1 MQALHINGNDLT
13 LEAVRE
19 VAQPD
24 VRRPVL
30 LDPDAREAVNR
41 ARAVVDTLVANNR
54 ISYAI
59 TTGVGKLSDVH
70 IVGDQ
75 VRELQINLVR
85 SHAVGVG
92 EPLSIPD
99 TRAMMLL
106 RANSL
111 AKGNSGIRGISIDTI
126 CEMLNRGVTPMV
138 PSQGSVGASG
148 DLAPLAHLALALI
161 GEGECLDEKGGRIP
175 SAEALKRAQ
184 IKPLVL
190 EAKEAVSLINGTQAM
205 LAIGIL
211 MVLAA
216 ETLVDTADVIGA
228 MACDALKGT
237 NVAFDERIQ
246 KARPHA
252 GQIRTAANL
261 RRLLEQSQIRDSHR
275 DCGRVQDAYSL
286 RCIPQVH
293 GAVRDTLAHCRSVFE
308 TETNSAVDNPLVFV
322 KNPKA
327 MDGEGD
333 VLSGGNFH
341 GEPLAF
347 ALDFLAIA
355 LSALAGISE
364 RRLERMVN
372 PALSEGL
379 PPFLAPGAGMNS
391 GFMMPQV
398 TAAALVSENKVLS
411 HPASVDSITT
421 SGNKEDFVSM
431 GMTAASKLKRVVENT
446 RNTLAIEAMAAAQAI
461 DFLAPLKTSKPLQ
474 QAHAAIR
481 AVCATMEKD
490 RVMYRGF
497 RTHCEFDCERQA
509 GRRSALNIL
518 TKICPLEICHHDH
531 ELAEGKGPATR
542 FSPTPRCLMRSRR
555 ERIAVYSH
563 PLSALDSPR
572 FNASPPRGAPE
583 LSAFSP

>member
-1 MQALHINGNDLT
+1 MKALHINGHDLT
-13 LEAVRE
+13 PEATRE
-19 VAQPD
+19 VAVNQQA
-24 VRRPVL
+24 VL

-41 ARAVVDTLVANNR
+41 ARSVVDTLVANNQL
-54 ISYAI
+54 SYAI
-59 TTGVGKLSDVH
+59 TTGVGKLSDVR
-70 IVGDQ
+70 IAGDQ
-75 VRELQINLVR
+75 IRDLQLNLIR

-92 EPLSIPD
+92 EPLAIAE

-111 AKGNSGIRGISIDTI
+111 AKGNSGVRALAIDTI
-126 CEMLNRGVTPMV
+126 CEMLNRGVTPVV

-161 GEGECLDEKGGRIP
+161 SEGECFDEKGGRIP

-184 IKPLVL
+184 VKPLVL

-205 LAIGIL
+205 LAVGTL
-211 MVLAA
+211 ALLAA
-216 ETLVDTADVIGA
+216 EILVDTADVIGA
-228 MACDALKGT
+228 MSCDALKGT

-252 GQIRTAANL
+252 GQIKTASNL
-261 RRLLEQSQIRDSHR
+261 RNLLDASEIRESHR

-286 RCIPQVH
+286 RCMPQVH
-293 GAVRDTLAHCRSVFE
+293 GAVRDTLAHCRAAFE
-308 TETNSAVDNPLVFV
+308 TEMNSAVDNPLVFV
-322 KNPKA
+322 TNPKA
-327 MDGEGD
+327 MDGAGD

-341 GEPLAF
+341 GQPIAF

-364 RRLERMVN
+364 RRLERLVN

-379 PPFLAPGAGMNS
+379 PPFLAPGAGLNS

-421 SGNKEDFVSM
+421 SGNKEDYVSM
-431 GMTAASKLKRVVENT
+431 GMTAANKLKRVVENARYT
-446 RNTLAIEAMAAAQAI
+446 IAIEAMAAAQAL
-461 DFLAPLKTSKPLQ
+461 DFLAPLKPSKPLQ

-481 AVCATMEKD
+481 SVCATMERD
-490 RVMYRGF
+490 RVMYKDF
-497 RTHCEFDCERQA
+497 AAIADLISS
-509 GRRSALNIL
+509 GR
-518 TKICPLEICHHDH
+518 
-531 ELAEGKGPATR
+531 LAAT
-542 FSPTPRCLMRSRR
+542 LQ
-555 ERIAVYSH
+555 
-563 PLSALDSPR
+563 
-572 FNASPPRGAPE
+572 
-583 LSAFSP
+583 

>member
-1 MQALHINGNDLT
+1 LKALHINGNDLT

-19 VAQPD
+19 VA
-24 VRRPVL
+24 VEKRPVL

-41 ARAVVDTLVANNR
+41 ARAVVDALVANNK

-75 VRELQINLVR
+75 IRELQVNLVR
-85 SHAVGVG
+85 SHAVGMG
-92 EPLSIPD
+92 SPLAISD

-111 AKGNSGIRGISIDTI
+111 SKGNSGVRAIIIDTL

-161 GEGECLDEKGGRIP
+161 GEGECMNEAEKGARIP
-175 SAEALKRAQ
+175 SGEALKRAQ

-205 LAIGIL
+205 LAVGTL
-211 MVLAA
+211 MLLAA

-228 MACDALKGT
+228 MTCDALKGT

-252 GQIRTAANL
+252 GQIKTAANL
-261 RRLLEQSQIRDSHR
+261 RRLLEVSEIRQSHS

-293 GAVRDTLAHCRSVFE
+293 GAVRDTLAHCRAVFE
-308 TETNSAVDNPLVFV
+308 TEMNSAVDNPLVFV
-322 KNPKA
+322 KNPRTSNGN
-327 MDGEGD
+327 GEGD

-341 GEPLAF
+341 GQPLAF

-398 TAAALVSENKVLS
+398 TAAALVSENKVLA

-431 GMTAASKLKRVVENT
+431 GMTAANKLKRVVENT

-461 DFLAPLKTSKPLQ
+461 DFLAPLRTSKPLQ

-481 AVCATMEKD
+481 SVCATMDKD
-490 RVMYRGF
+490 RVMYQDF
-497 RTHCEFDCERQA
+497 V
-509 GRRSALNIL
+509 
-518 TKICPLEICHHDH
+518 
-531 ELAEGKGPATR
+531 
-542 FSPTPRCLMRSRR
+542 
-555 ERIAVYSH
+555 RIA
-563 PLSALDSPR
+563 
-572 FNASPPRGAPE
+572 E
-583 LSAFSP
+583 LIATGKVAEVVR

>member
-1 MQALHINGNDLT
+1 MKALHINGNDLT

-19 VAQPD
+19 VAD
-24 VRRPVL
+24 LNARRPVL
-30 LDPDAREAVNR
+30 LDPDAREAVGR
-41 ARAVVDTLVANNR
+41 ARAVVDTLVANNKV
-54 ISYAI
+54 SYAI
-59 TTGVGKLSDVH
+59 TTGVGKLSDVR
-70 IVGDQ
+70 IAGEQ
-75 VRELQINLVR
+75 IRELQVNLVR

-92 EPLSIPD
+92 EPLAISE

-111 AKGNSGIRGISIDTI
+111 SKGHSGVRAVTIDTI
-126 CEMLNRGVTPMV
+126 CELLNRGVTPFV
-138 PSQGSVGASG
+138 PSQGSVG
-148 DLAPLAHLALALI
+148 
-161 GEGECLDEKGGRIP
+161 ECFDDKGARIS

-205 LAIGIL
+205 LAVGVL
-211 MVLAA
+211 SLLAA
-216 ETLVDTADVIGA
+216 ETLIDTADVIGA

-237 NVAFDERIQ
+237 DVAYDERIQ

-252 GQIRTAANL
+252 GQTRTAANL
-261 RRLLEQSQIRDSHR
+261 RRLLEGSQIRDSHR

-293 GAVRDTLAHCRSVFE
+293 GAVRDTLAHCRAVFE
-308 TETNSAVDNPLVFV
+308 TEVNSAVDNPLVFV
-322 KNPKA
+322 KNPKLT
-327 MDGEGD
+327 DGEGD

-364 RRLERMVN
+364 RRLERLVN

-379 PPFLAPGAGMNS
+379 PPFLAPGAGLNS

-398 TAAALVSENKVLS
+398 TAAALVSENKVLA

-421 SGNKEDFVSM
+421 SGNKEDYVSM
-431 GMTAASKLKRVVENT
+431 GMTAAIKLKKVVENT
-446 RNTLAIEAMAAAQAI
+446 RNALAIEAMAAAQAI

-474 QAHAAIR
+474 HAHAAIR
-481 AVCATMEKD
+481 AVCATMDKD
-490 RVMYRGF
+490 RVMYQDFARI
-497 RTHCEFDCERQA
+497 A
-509 GRRSALNIL
+509 
-518 TKICPLEICHHDH
+518 
-531 ELAEGKGPATR
+531 ELIAEGKVA
-542 FSPTPRCLMRSRR
+542 
-555 ERIAVYSH
+555 EAV
-563 PLSALDSPR
+563 R
-572 FNASPPRGAPE
+572 
-583 LSAFSP
+583 